1 MAYKSPVTN
10 KYMGSTYAGR
20 VNPGRENELTQLA
33 RSLGEFSEAVP
44 RGIAAFKDKKID
56 EAEKRLE
63 ELKVTMSTEELNN
76 YILSG
81 QDSILANKWAVSVVD
96 GQLGRFDAAE
106 AIRSITA
113 NGDNYNFETGN
124 RREFYKQ
131 FLPDFASKSSSYKN
145 GFGVHFNEWQ
155 SRDLLEDAT
164 RKAQFRQD
172 SKIRRGVTF
181 LSTAE
186 YETMDEF
193 YAIAQSLNSELP
205 QTDGEK
211 NFFFTN
217 EDINNT
223 IVRLAEFTLQNA
235 DSQDDFD
242 RAMSYLT
249 GDRGTSAN
257 GTKLGSLKDTARE
270 DVSALIDRI
279 DREKNQFIS
288 HNYRQEQYEEE
299 QRVKEFSLA
308 ALADIGTA
316 NEYKTFK
323 ANRDEIAKFNPAAA
337 QALDKL
343 YMVERDIDVDPNVIS
358 NFDDKVLYGAYQGNF
373 YQMVDDMRLQG
384 IPFAYLEKFARTYDI
399 AEEQRLKG
407 SGFVFNNN
415 EAYTTSKSLIIQRM
429 QPNFEVE
436 AQMIGGRPVR
446 DTSAYNAASA
456 AATQYM
462 NRQIL
467 LFEAQERDRPLTDT
481 DRLDYMEALGKQV
494 LQMFKLEQG
503 LDMNQVFSEPPE
515 MGVTTNPDFREVSQE
530 LFENRS
536 TLGNIVEGAVEAG
549 RDMMAGI
556 SAEVEPTQFTNQQIA
571 DRILSTVPAYLSNN
585 LPLFVQ
591 SLRRI
596 DVERLQDAYGL
607 SDKDVMEV
615 LRLINETNG

>member
-145 GFGVHFNEWQ
+145 GFGVHFNDWQ

-384 IPFAYLEKFARTYDI
+384 IPFAYLEKFARTYEI

-415 EAYTTSKSLIIQRM
+415 EAYTTSKSLIIQKM
-429 QPNFEVE
+429 QPNFEAP

-615 LRLINETNG
+615 LRLINETDG

>member
-145 GFGVHFNEWQ
+145 GFGVHFNDWQ

-343 YMVERDIDVDPNVIS
+343 YMMERDIDVDPNVIS

-384 IPFAYLEKFARTYDI
+384 IPFAYLEKFARTYEI

-415 EAYTTSKSLIIQRM
+415 EAYTTSKSLIIQKM
-429 QPNFEVE
+429 QPNFEVA

>member
-145 GFGVHFNEWQ
+145 GFGVHFNDWQ

-323 ANRDEIAKFNPAAA
+323 TNRDEIAKFNPAAA

-384 IPFAYLEKFARTYDI
+384 IPFAYLEKFARTYEI

-415 EAYTTSKSLIIQRM
+415 EAYTTSKSLIIQKM
-429 QPNFEVE
+429 QPNFEVA

>member
-145 GFGVHFNEWQ
+145 GFGVHFNDWQ

-323 ANRDEIAKFNPAAA
+323 TNRDEIAKFNPAAA

-343 YMVERDIDVDPNVIS
+343 YMMERDIDVDPNVIS

-399 AEEQRLKG
+399 AEKQRLKG

-415 EAYTTSKSLIIQRM
+415 EAYTTSKSLIIQKM
-429 QPNFEVE
+429 QPNFEAP

>member
-384 IPFAYLEKFARTYDI
+384 IPFAYLEKFARTYEI

-415 EAYTTSKSLIIQRM
+415 EAYTTSKSLIIQKM
-429 QPNFEVE
+429 QPNFEAP

-481 DRLDYMEALGKQV
+481 ERLDYMEALGKQV

>member
-145 GFGVHFNEWQ
+145 GFGVHFNDWQ

-323 ANRDEIAKFNPAAA
+323 TNRDEIAKFNPAAA

-343 YMVERDIDVDPNVIS
+343 YMMERDIDVDPNVIS

-415 EAYTTSKSLIIQRM
+415 EAYTTSKSLIIQKM
-429 QPNFEVE
+429 QPNFEAP

>member
-145 GFGVHFNEWQ
+145 GFGVHFNDWQ

-323 ANRDEIAKFNPAAA
+323 TNRDEIAKFNPAAA

-384 IPFAYLEKFARTYDI
+384 IPFAYLEKFARTYEI

-415 EAYTTSKSLIIQRM
+415 EAYTTSKSLIIQKM
-429 QPNFEVE
+429 QPNFEVA

-615 LRLINETNG
+615 LRLINETDG

>member
-145 GFGVHFNEWQ
+145 GFGVHFNDWQ

-343 YMVERDIDVDPNVIS
+343 YMMERDIDVDPNVIS

-415 EAYTTSKSLIIQRM
+415 EAYTTSKSLIIQKM
-429 QPNFEVE
+429 QPNFEVA

>member
-145 GFGVHFNEWQ
+145 GFGVHFNDWQ

-384 IPFAYLEKFARTYDI
+384 IPFAYLEKFARTYEI

-415 EAYTTSKSLIIQRM
+415 EAYTTSKSLIIQKM
-429 QPNFEVE
+429 QPNFEVA

>member
-106 AIRSITA
+106 AIRNITA

-145 GFGVHFNEWQ
+145 GFGVHFNDWQ

-384 IPFAYLEKFARTYDI
+384 IPFAYLEKFARTYEI

-415 EAYTTSKSLIIQRM
+415 EAYTTSKSLIIQKM
-429 QPNFEVE
+429 QPNFEAP

>member
-106 AIRSITA
+106 AIRNITA

-145 GFGVHFNEWQ
+145 GFGVHFNDWQ

-415 EAYTTSKSLIIQRM
+415 EAYTTSKSLIIQKM
-429 QPNFEVE
+429 QPNFEVA

>member
-145 GFGVHFNEWQ
+145 GFGVHFNDWQ

-323 ANRDEIAKFNPAAA
+323 TNRDEIAKFNPAAA

-343 YMVERDIDVDPNVIS
+343 YMMERDIDVDPNVIS

-384 IPFAYLEKFARTYDI
+384 IPFAYLEKFARTYEI

-415 EAYTTSKSLIIQRM
+415 EAYTTSKSLIIQKM
-429 QPNFEVE
+429 QPNFEAP

>member
-323 ANRDEIAKFNPAAA
+323 TNRDEIAKFNPAAA

-343 YMVERDIDVDPNVIS
+343 YMMERDIDVDPNVIS

-415 EAYTTSKSLIIQRM
+415 EAYTTSKSLIIQKM
-429 QPNFEVE
+429 QPNFEVA

>member
-106 AIRSITA
+106 AIRNITA

-323 ANRDEIAKFNPAAA
+323 TNRDEIAKFNPAAA

-343 YMVERDIDVDPNVIS
+343 YMMERDIDVDPNVIS

-384 IPFAYLEKFARTYDI
+384 IPFAYLEKFARTYEI

-415 EAYTTSKSLIIQRM
+415 EAYTTSKSLIIQKM
-429 QPNFEVE
+429 QPNFEVA

>member
-145 GFGVHFNEWQ
+145 GFGVHFNDWQ

-384 IPFAYLEKFARTYDI
+384 IPFAYLEKFARTYEI

-415 EAYTTSKSLIIQRM
+415 EAYTTSKSLIIQKM
-429 QPNFEVE
+429 QPNFEAP

>member
-145 GFGVHFNEWQ
+145 GFGVHFNDWQ

-323 ANRDEIAKFNPAAA
+323 TNRDEIAKFNPAAA

-415 EAYTTSKSLIIQRM
+415 EAYTTSKSLIIQKM
-429 QPNFEVE
+429 QPNFEVA

>member
-1 MAYKSPVTN
+1 
-10 KYMGSTYAGR
+10 MGSTYAGR

-343 YMVERDIDVDPNVIS
+343 YMMERDIDVDPNVIS

-415 EAYTTSKSLIIQRM
+415 EAYTTSKSLIIQKM
-429 QPNFEVE
+429 QPNFEAP

>member
-343 YMVERDIDVDPNVIS
+343 YMMERDIDVDPNVIS

-384 IPFAYLEKFARTYDI
+384 IPFAYLEKFARTYEI

-415 EAYTTSKSLIIQRM
+415 EAYTTSKSLIIQKM
-429 QPNFEVE
+429 QPNFEVA

>member
-299 QRVKEFSLA
+299 QRVKQLSLA

-323 ANRDEIAKFNPAAA
+323 TNRDEIAKFNPAAA

-343 YMVERDIDVDPNVIS
+343 YMMERDIDVDPNVIS

-384 IPFAYLEKFARTYDI
+384 IPFAYLEKFARTYEI

-415 EAYTTSKSLIIQRM
+415 EAYTTSKSLIIQKM
-429 QPNFEVE
+429 QPNFEVA

>member
-343 YMVERDIDVDPNVIS
+343 YMMERDIDVDPNVIS

-415 EAYTTSKSLIIQRM
+415 EAYTTSKSLIIQKM
-429 QPNFEVE
+429 QPNFEVA

-481 DRLDYMEALGKQV
+481 ERLDYMEALGKQV

>member
-343 YMVERDIDVDPNVIS
+343 YMMERDIDVDPNVIS

-415 EAYTTSKSLIIQRM
+415 EAYTTSKSLIIQKM
-429 QPNFEVE
+429 QPNFEAP

>member
-323 ANRDEIAKFNPAAA
+323 TNRDEIAKFNPAAA

-343 YMVERDIDVDPNVIS
+343 YMMERDIDVDPNVIS

-384 IPFAYLEKFARTYDI
+384 IPFAYLEKFARTYEI

-415 EAYTTSKSLIIQRM
+415 EAYTTSKSLIIQKM
-429 QPNFEVE
+429 QPNFEAP

-481 DRLDYMEALGKQV
+481 ERLDYMEALGKQV

-591 SLRRI
+591 SLRKI

>member
-145 GFGVHFNEWQ
+145 GFGVHFNDWQ

-181 LSTAE
+181 LSTVE

-343 YMVERDIDVDPNVIS
+343 YMMERDIDVDPNVIS

-384 IPFAYLEKFARTYDI
+384 IPFAYLEKFARTYEI

-415 EAYTTSKSLIIQRM
+415 EAYTTSKSLIIQKM
-429 QPNFEVE
+429 QPNFEAP

>member
-323 ANRDEIAKFNPAAA
+323 TNRDEIAKFNPAAA

-343 YMVERDIDVDPNVIS
+343 YMMERDIDVDPNVIS

-384 IPFAYLEKFARTYDI
+384 IPFAYLEKFARTYEI

-415 EAYTTSKSLIIQRM
+415 EAYTTSKSLIIQKM
-429 QPNFEVE
+429 QPNFEVA

>member
-343 YMVERDIDVDPNVIS
+343 YMMERDIDVDPNVIS

-384 IPFAYLEKFARTYDI
+384 IPFAYLEKFARTYEI

-415 EAYTTSKSLIIQRM
+415 EAYTTSKSLIIQKM
-429 QPNFEVE
+429 QPNFEAP

>member
-145 GFGVHFNEWQ
+145 GFGVHFNDWQ

-343 YMVERDIDVDPNVIS
+343 YMMERDIDVDPNVIS

-384 IPFAYLEKFARTYDI
+384 IPFAYLEKFARTYEI

-415 EAYTTSKSLIIQRM
+415 EAYTTSKSLIIQKM
-429 QPNFEVE
+429 QPNFEAP

-530 LFENRS
+530 LFENQS

>member
-323 ANRDEIAKFNPAAA
+323 TNRDEIAKFNPAAA

-343 YMVERDIDVDPNVIS
+343 YMMERDIDVDPNVIS

-384 IPFAYLEKFARTYDI
+384 IPFAYLEKFARTYEI

-415 EAYTTSKSLIIQRM
+415 EAYTTSKSLIIQKM
-429 QPNFEVE
+429 QPNFEAP

-591 SLRRI
+591 SLRKI

>member
-323 ANRDEIAKFNPAAA
+323 TNRDEIAKFNPAAA

-343 YMVERDIDVDPNVIS
+343 YMMERDIDVDPNVIS

-384 IPFAYLEKFARTYDI
+384 IPFAYLEKFARTYEI

-415 EAYTTSKSLIIQRM
+415 EAYTTSKSLIIQKM
-429 QPNFEVE
+429 QPNFEAP

>member
-384 IPFAYLEKFARTYDI
+384 IPFAYLEKFARTYEI

-415 EAYTTSKSLIIQRM
+415 EAYTTSKSLIIQKM
-429 QPNFEVE
+429 QPNFEVA

>member
-145 GFGVHFNEWQ
+145 GFGVHFNDWQ

-343 YMVERDIDVDPNVIS
+343 YMMERDIDVDPNVIS

-384 IPFAYLEKFARTYDI
+384 IPFAYLEKFARTYEI

-415 EAYTTSKSLIIQRM
+415 EAYTTSKSLIIQKM
-429 QPNFEVE
+429 QPNFEAP

>member
-384 IPFAYLEKFARTYDI
+384 IPFAYLEKFARTYEI

-415 EAYTTSKSLIIQRM
+415 EAYTTSKSLIIQKM
-429 QPNFEVE
+429 QPNFEAP

>member
-145 GFGVHFNEWQ
+145 GFGVHFNDWQ

-415 EAYTTSKSLIIQRM
+415 EAYTTSKSLIIQKM
-429 QPNFEVE
+429 QPNFEAP

>member
-145 GFGVHFNEWQ
+145 GFGVHFNDWQ

-343 YMVERDIDVDPNVIS
+343 YMMERDIDVDPNVIS

-415 EAYTTSKSLIIQRM
+415 EAYTTSKSLIIQKM
-429 QPNFEVE
+429 QPNFEAP

>member
-145 GFGVHFNEWQ
+145 GFGVHFNDWQ

-323 ANRDEIAKFNPAAA
+323 TNRDEIAKFNPAAA

-384 IPFAYLEKFARTYDI
+384 IPFAYLEKFARTYEI

-415 EAYTTSKSLIIQRM
+415 EAYTTSKSLIIQKM
-429 QPNFEVE
+429 QPNFEAP

>member
-1 MAYKSPVTN
+1 
-10 KYMGSTYAGR
+10 MGSTYAGR

-145 GFGVHFNEWQ
+145 GFGVHFNDWQ

-343 YMVERDIDVDPNVIS
+343 YMMERDIDVDPNVIS

-384 IPFAYLEKFARTYDI
+384 IPFAYLEKFARTYEI

-415 EAYTTSKSLIIQRM
+415 EAYTTSKSLIIQKM
-429 QPNFEVE
+429 QPNFEAP

>member
-106 AIRSITA
+106 AIRNITA

-323 ANRDEIAKFNPAAA
+323 TNRDEIAKFNPAAA

-343 YMVERDIDVDPNVIS
+343 YMMERDIDVDPNVIS

-384 IPFAYLEKFARTYDI
+384 IPFAYLEKFARTYEI

-415 EAYTTSKSLIIQRM
+415 EAYTTSKSLIIQKM
-429 QPNFEVE
+429 QPNFEVA

-607 SDKDVMEV
+607 SNKDVMEV

>member
-343 YMVERDIDVDPNVIS
+343 YMMERDIDVDPNVIS

-415 EAYTTSKSLIIQRM
+415 EAYTTSKSLIIQKM
-429 QPNFEVE
+429 QPNFEVA